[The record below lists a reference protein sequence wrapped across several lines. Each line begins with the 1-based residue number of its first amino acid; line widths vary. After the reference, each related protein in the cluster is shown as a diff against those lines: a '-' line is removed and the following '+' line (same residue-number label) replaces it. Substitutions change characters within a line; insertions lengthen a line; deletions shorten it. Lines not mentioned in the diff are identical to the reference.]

1 MPEYSDQF
9 VILCEVCGN
18 PMPSIAVFCPYCKSR
33 QEEQKKL
40 KGKPRYTTTTK
51 AFRQKVV
58 NIEHGLPFLEVA
70 LKRLDK
76 AVDIAKRE
84 GVVVLTLIHGYG
96 SSGKGGIIREEVRKM
111 LDYMTSKGEV
121 RSYLVGEE
129 FGRKSGVARDLVRRY
144 PALAK
149 DRNYNK
155 ANRGITLV
163 IL

>member
-1 MPEYSDQF
+1 MSEYSDQF

-18 PMPSIAVFCPYCKSR
+18 PMPSIAVFCPYCNSR
-33 QEEQKKL
+33 QEEQTKL
-40 KGKPRYTTTTK
+40 KGKPRYSTTSK

-58 NIEHGLPFLEVA
+58 NLEHGLPFLEVA
-70 LKRLDK
+70 LKRLDR
-76 AVDIAKRE
+76 AIETARRE

-96 SSGKGGIIREEVRKM
+96 SSGKGGIIGEEVRKM
-111 LDYMTSKGEV
+111 LDYMQGKGEV

-129 FGRKSGVARDLVRRY
+129 FGRKNGVARDLVRRY
-144 PALAK
+144 PALVK

-155 ANRGITLV
+155 GNRGITLV

>member
-1 MPEYSDQF
+1 MIEYSDQF

-18 PMPSIAVFCPYCKSR
+18 PMPSVAVFCPYCVSR

-40 KGKPRYTTTTK
+40 KGKPRYSTTAK

-76 AVDIAKRE
+76 AIEMAQHE
-84 GVVVLTLIHGYG
+84 SVVILTLIHGYG

-111 LDYMTSKGEV
+111 LDYMQARGEI
-121 RSYLVGEE
+121 RSYLGGED
-129 FGRKSGVARDLVRRY
+129 FGRKNGVARDLVRRY
-144 PALAK
+144 PALVK